1 MSQYF
6 AKLRLKPNTTP
17 KFWRPR
23 PIPFALKDGI
33 ERELDKLQSA
43 GIIEP
48 IVFSE
53 WAAPILAVPKQD
65 GSIHICGDYKV
76 TLSPSLQIDQYPLPK
91 PVELFA
97 SVSGGKKFTKLDL
110 SQAYQQMLL
119 DDQSKGLVTINT
131 HRELYQ
137 YTRMP
142 FGIASAPAIFQQTM
156 DIILQGIPHTIC
168 NIDDILIIG
177 VDDQE
182 HLTNL
187 EEVL

>member
-6 AKLRLKPNTTP
+6 AKLHLKPDTTP
-17 KFWRPR
+17 KFWRPH

-53 WAAPILAVPKQD
+53 WAAPIVAVPKKD
-65 GSIHICGDYKV
+65 SSIRICIN
-76 TLSPSLQIDQYPLPK
+76 PSLEIDQYPLPK

-131 HRELYQ
+131 HRGLYQ
-137 YTRMP
+137 YTRIP

-168 NIDDILIIG
+168 YIDDILITG
-177 VDDQE
+177 DDDQE
-182 HLTNL
+182 YLANL
-187 EEVL
+187 KEVL

>member
-6 AKLRLKPNTTP
+6 AKLCLKPDTTP
-17 KFWRPR
+17 KFWSPH

-33 ERELDKLQSA
+33 EREIDKLQSA

-48 IVFSE
+48 IVFSD
-53 WAAPILAVPKQD
+53 WAAPNVAVPKKD
-65 GSIHICGDYKV
+65 GSIRICGEYKV
-76 TLSPSLQIDQYPLPK
+76 MLNPSLEIDQYSLPK

-110 SQAYQQMLL
+110 SQAYQQMLM

-131 HRELYQ
+131 HRGLYQ

-142 FGIASAPAIFQQTM
+142 FGIASALLFFSGLWTLFYKRYLILPAILM
-156 DIILQGIPHTIC
+156 IY
-168 NIDDILIIG
+168 
-177 VDDQE
+177 
-182 HLTNL
+182 
-187 EEVL
+187 